1 MNTLFFLVVVVAPY
15 VVIAAGMALLIY
27 LAFRRPFPFAG
38 LVRAALIGA
47 AAVTALVVFSG
58 LHGIATSRSSTAAI
72 GYVFLPFVSVAAAF
86 VSLVV
91 LAALLY
97 LLRCLTDALGWSKKI
112 TTLPVGL
119 LSLAIVG
126 LACLLTTLHFS
137 SERVLAEAKSAATV
151 AEINTVLESATKSAD
166 TEVLSLLARN
176 PHVSSEILE
185 RIYVI
190 QRAIPE
196 PDSYSVR
203 WALADNPRTPQDIL
217 NELGTLHERQ
227 VVVAVATNP
236 NTPAETIN
244 RLASISD
251 SFVRKKVASN
261 PLLTR
266 ENLQSLTADPDKLV
280 RENAALNLQR
290 RGQLGG
296 LDLSDETL
304 LALSRRA
311 SDGDLAAIDELAELY
326 VKARDA
332 TPQDS
337 AARRTVST
345 QFLKAFQL
353 LGENAAHDQ
362 RAWTSL
368 KYAAAKPDIRGF
380 GIKAY
385 GQAAAAG
392 SDDAMAQLVNYEKNG
407 WLLSSV
413 VSAMILPASENRPP
427 AVEFLQNVLADPK
440 AKPLWR
446 MASIG
451 LEGAAAKGNAAAAA
465 AVANYKQRTASQS
478 ATPPPR

>member
-38 LVRAALIGA
+38 LVRASLIGA

-72 GYVFLPFVSVAAAF
+72 GYVFLPFVSVAAAL

-97 LLRCLTDALGWSKKI
+97 LLRCVTDALGWSKKI
-112 TTLPVGL
+112 TSLLVALPSFL
-119 LSLAIVG
+119 IVA
-126 LACLLTTLHFS
+126 LACLLATLYFARERFLEQARSATTPAEITTLVEKTAKHS
-137 SERVLAEAKSAATV
+137 DWKTLA
-151 AEINTVLESATKSAD
+151 
-166 TEVLSLLARN
+166 LLARN
-176 PHVSSEILE
+176 PHASPETLE
-185 RIYVI
+185 RIY
-190 QRAIPE
+190 AILKTSRRPRE
-196 PDSYSVR
+196 FSVSY
-203 WALADNPRTPQDIL
+203 ALAANHQTPPHIL
-217 NELGTLHERQ
+217 RELATLPE
-227 VVVAVATNP
+227 ASIGIALATNP
-236 NTPAETIN
+236 NTPAETVN
-244 RLASISD
+244 QLAANPHWL
-251 SFVRKKVASN
+251 VRNWVASN

-266 ENLQSLTADPDKLV
+266 DNLQRLTADPDKLV

-427 AVEFLQNVLADPK
+427 AVEFLQNVLADPE

-465 AVANYKQRTASQS
+465 AVADYKQRTAS
-478 ATPPPR
+478 P